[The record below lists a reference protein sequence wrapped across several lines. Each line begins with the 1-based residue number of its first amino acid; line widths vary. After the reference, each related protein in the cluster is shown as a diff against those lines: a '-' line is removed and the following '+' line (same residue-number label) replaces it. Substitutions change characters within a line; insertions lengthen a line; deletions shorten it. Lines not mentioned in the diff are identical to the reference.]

1 MLVPSKLFILVLL
14 SNIIHYIDGVES
26 NEPIKESPLNFDID
40 AKKKAPLPSCQFS
53 FQYDLA
59 RAIVS
64 ALCFIIA
71 AFVLV
76 FGNFLILLF
85 FNCYFNLNY
94 KIIFTRSFIH
104 LLIDYNLL

>member
-1 MLVPSKLFILVLL
+1 MLIPSKLFILVLL
-14 SNIIHYIDGVES
+14 SNIMHYIDGVES

-53 FQYDLA
+53 FHYDLA

-71 AFVLV
+71 AFILV
-76 FGNFLILLF
+76 FGNFFNSIFFLTVTLI
-85 FNCYFNLNY
+85 
-94 KIIFTRSFIH
+94 
-104 LLIDYNLL
+104 